1 MTKIAVA
8 LYDDYA
14 PAQETLNELL
24 DAGIARSDISVTSH
38 ASHAMA
44 GGGAGAGTSGQV
56 GTSDNTEGPLGEVVG
71 YGGSLL
77 EKLTDLGVPRDEAE
91 IYAEGVRRGG
101 SLVLVRADDARAE
114 EAASIMEGR
123 RAVDYE
129 TRSASWRAEGW
140 TGYEAS
146 AYPFTTEE
154 ADLERQRYA
163 DLRLSE
169 DYAQE
174 HRTAGETVVEG
185 ETTRQTTGEEGV
197 IPVVEEE
204 LQVGKRATRRGVR
217 VHTTVHERPVE
228 ETVRLRDEDVRVE
241 RRAVDRPVT
250 GAEAEAAFRETDI
263 EVEETHEQ
271 AVVSK
276 EARVVEEV
284 VVDKEARERE
294 EVVRDTV
301 RRTDVDVEETTPTTP
316 TKPRP

>member
-24 DAGIARSDISVTSH
+24 DAGIARSDISLVSH
-38 ASHAMA
+38 ATA
-44 GGGAGAGTSGQV
+44 GGVVGESTSG
-56 GTSDNTEGPLGEVVG
+56 DTEGPLGG
-71 YGGSLL
+71 AAYGGSLL

-101 SLVLVRADDARAE
+101 CVVLARTDDVRAE
-114 EAASIMEGR
+114 EAAAIMEGR

-129 TRSASWRAEGW
+129 TRSAAWRAEGW

-146 AYPFTTEE
+146 AYPYTTEE
-154 ADLERQRYA
+154 ADVERQRYA
-163 DLRLSE
+163 DLSLSE

-174 HRTAGETVVEG
+174 HRTAGETVADEAAAARR
-185 ETTRQTTGEEGV
+185 TDEEGV

-204 LQVGKRATRRGVR
+204 LRVGKRETRRGVR
-217 VHTTVHERPVE
+217 IHTTVHERPVE
-228 ETVRLRDEDVRVE
+228 ETVRLRDEEVRVE
-241 RRAVDRPVT
+241 RRAVDRPLSGT
-250 GAEAEAAFRETDI
+250 EAEAAFREGDI
-263 EVEETHEQ
+263 ELEETHEE

-301 RRTDVDVEETTPTTP
+301 RRTGVDVEETTPTT
-316 TKPRP
+316 KPRP

>member
-38 ASHAMA
+38 ATA
-44 GGGAGAGTSGQV
+44 GGVAGAGTSDDTG
-56 GTSDNTEGPLGEVVG
+56 GPLGGVAS
-71 YGGSLL
+71 GGSLF
-77 EKLTDLGVPRDEAE
+77 EKLTELGVPRDEAE
-91 IYAEGVRRGG
+91 IYAEGTRRGG
-101 SLVLVRADDARAE
+101 SLVLVRTDDARAD

-129 TRSASWRAEGW
+129 TRSAAWRAEGW

-146 AYPFTTEE
+146 AYPYTTDE
-154 ADLERQRYA
+154 AELERQRYA
-163 DLRLSE
+163 SE
-169 DYAQE
+169 LESETYAPGT
-174 HRTAGETVVEG
+174 TAE
-185 ETTRQTTGEEGV
+185 TRQTGEEGV

-217 VHTTVHERPVE
+217 IHTSVQERPVE
-228 ETVRLRDEDVRVE
+228 ETVRLRDEEVNVE
-241 RRAVDRPVT
+241 RRTVDRPVS

-263 EVEETHEQ
+263 ELEETHEQ

-284 VVDKEARERE
+284 VVDKDVRERE

-301 RRTDVDVEETTPTTP
+301 RRTDVDVEETTTP
-316 TKPRP
+316 RKDRT

>member
-38 ASHAMA
+38 ATA
-44 GGGAGAGTSGQV
+44 GGVAGAGTF
-56 GTSDNTEGPLGEVVG
+56 SDTEGPLGGVAS
-71 YGGSLL
+71 GGSLF
-77 EKLTDLGVPRDEAE
+77 EKLTELGVPRDEAE
-91 IYAEGVRRGG
+91 IYAEGTRRGG
-101 SLVLVRADDARAE
+101 SLVLVRTDDARAE
-114 EAASIMEGR
+114 EAASIMERR

-129 TRSASWRAEGW
+129 TRSAAWRAEGW

-146 AYPFTTEE
+146 AYPYTTEE

-163 DLRLSE
+163 SE
-169 DYAQE
+169 L
-174 HRTAGETVVEG
+174 EG
-185 ETTRQTTGEEGV
+185 ETYAPGAAAETRQTAEEGV

-204 LQVGKRATRRGVR
+204 LRVGKRETRRGVR
-217 VHTTVHERPVE
+217 IHTSVQERPVE
-228 ETVRLRDEDVRVE
+228 ETVRLRDEEVNVE
-241 RRAVDRPVT
+241 RRTVDRPVS
-250 GAEAEAAFRETDI
+250 GAEAEAAFREGDI
-263 EVEETHEQ
+263 ELEETHEE

-284 VVDKEARERE
+284 VVDKDVRERE

-301 RRTDVDVEETTPTTP
+301 RRTEVDVEETTTP
-316 TKPRP
+316 RAERR

>member
-24 DAGIARSDISVTSH
+24 DAGIAQSDISVVSH
-38 ASHAMA
+38 ATA
-44 GGGAGAGTSGQV
+44 GGVAGESTSG
-56 GTSDNTEGPLGEVVG
+56 DTEGPLGGVA

-77 EKLTDLGVPRDEAE
+77 EQLTDLGVPRDEAE

-101 SLVLVRADDARAE
+101 SLILVRTDDVRAE
-114 EAASIMEGR
+114 EAAAIMEGR

-129 TRSASWRAEGW
+129 TRSAAWRAEGW

-146 AYPFTTEE
+146 AYPYTTEE
-154 ADLERQRYA
+154 ADLERQRY
-163 DLRLSE
+163 LESE
-169 DYAQE
+169 TYAPGA
-174 HRTAGETVVEG
+174 TAETRKEG
-185 ETTRQTTGEEGV
+185 T

-204 LQVGKRATRRGVR
+204 LRVGKRETRRGVR

-228 ETVRLRDEDVRVE
+228 ETVRLRDEEISVE
-241 RRAVDRPVT
+241 RRAVDRPVS
-250 GAEAEAAFRETDI
+250 GAEAEEAFRETDI
-263 EVEETHEQ
+263 ELEETHEEP
-271 AVVSK
+271 VVSK

-284 VVDKEARERE
+284 VVGKEAHERE

-301 RRTDVDVEETTPTTP
+301 RRTDVDVEETTPTT
-316 TKPRP
+316 KPRP

>member
-8 LYDDYA
+8 RYDDYA

-24 DAGIARSDISVTSH
+24 DAGIPRSDISVTSH

-44 GGGAGAGTSGQV
+44 GSATGAGTSGEV
-56 GTSDNTEGPLGEVVG
+56 GVSDNTEGPLGEVVG

-77 EKLTDLGVPRDEAE
+77 EKLTALGVPRDEAE

-101 SLVLVRADDARAE
+101 SLVLVRTDDARAD

-129 TRSASWRAEGW
+129 TRSAGWRAEGW

-146 AYPFTTEE
+146 AYPYTTEE

-163 DLRLSE
+163 SE
-169 DYAQE
+169 SETYAPGAAAE
-174 HRTAGETVVEG
+174 
-185 ETTRQTTGEEGV
+185 TRQTGEEGV

-217 VHTTVHERPVE
+217 IHTSVEERPVE
-228 ETVRLRDEDVRVE
+228 ETVRLRDEEVNVE
-241 RRAVDRPVT
+241 RRTVDRPVT
-250 GAEAEAAFRETDI
+250 GAEADAAFRETDV
-263 EVEETHEQ
+263 ELEETHEQ

-276 EARVVEEV
+276 DARVVEEV
-284 VVDKEARERE
+284 VVDKDVTERE

-301 RRTDVDVEETTPTTP
+301 RRTDVDVEETGTTTP
-316 TKPRP
+316 RKDRT

>member
-24 DAGIARSDISVTSH
+24 DAGIARSDISLV
-38 ASHAMA
+38 SHAMA
-44 GGGAGAGTSGQV
+44 GGVAGESTSG
-56 GTSDNTEGPLGEVVG
+56 DTEGPLGGVA

-101 SLVLVRADDARAE
+101 NVVLVRTDDVRAE
-114 EAASIMEGR
+114 EAAAIMEGR

-129 TRSASWRAEGW
+129 TRSAAWRAEGW

-146 AYPFTTEE
+146 AYPYTTEE
-154 ADLERQRYA
+154 ADLERRRYVE
-163 DLRLSE
+163 SE
-169 DYAQE
+169 TYAPG
-174 HRTAGETVVEG
+174 TAAET
-185 ETTRQTTGEEGV
+185 REEGT

-204 LQVGKRATRRGVR
+204 LRVGKRETRRGVR
-217 VHTTVHERPVE
+217 IHTTVHERPVE
-228 ETVRLRDEDVRVE
+228 ETVRLRDEEVRVE
-241 RRAVDRPVT
+241 RRAVDRPVS
-250 GAEAEAAFRETDI
+250 GAEAEAAFREGDI
-263 EVEETHEQ
+263 ELEETHEE

-284 VVDKEARERE
+284 VVGKDVQERE

-301 RRTDVDVEETTPTTP
+301 RRTDVDVEETTPT
-316 TKPRP
+316 KPRP

>member
-1 MTKIAVA
+1 MDAKRSEKEENIMTKIAVA
-8 LYDDYA
+8 LYDDEA

-24 DAGIARSDISVTSH
+24 DAGIDRSDISLVSH
-38 ASHAMA
+38 GTA
-44 GGGAGAGTSGQV
+44 GVAAGEGTLGSM
-56 GTSDNTEGPLGEVVG
+56 EGPLGGVAA
-71 YGGSLL
+71 GGSLL

-91 IYAEGVRRGG
+91 IYAEGIRRGG
-101 SLVLVRADDARAE
+101 SLILVRTDDARAE

-129 TRSASWRAEGW
+129 TRSAAWRAEGW

-146 AYPFTTEE
+146 AYPYTTEE

-174 HRTAGETVVEG
+174 HRTAGETVAEG

-241 RRAVDRPVT
+241 RRTVDRPVS
-250 GAEAEAAFRETDI
+250 GAEAEAAFRETDV
-263 EVEETHEQ
+263 ELEETHEQ

-284 VVDKEARERE
+284 VVDKDVTERE

-301 RRTDVDVEETTPTTP
+301 RRTEVDVEETTPRKDRT
-316 TKPRP
+316 

>member
-38 ASHAMA
+38 ATA
-44 GGGAGAGTSGQV
+44 GGVAGAGTSDDTG
-56 GTSDNTEGPLGEVVG
+56 GPLGGVAS
-71 YGGSLL
+71 GGSLF
-77 EKLTDLGVPRDEAE
+77 EKLTELGVPRDEAE
-91 IYAEGVRRGG
+91 IYAEGTRRGG
-101 SLVLVRADDARAE
+101 SLVLVRTDDARAD

-129 TRSASWRAEGW
+129 TRSAAWRAEGW

-163 DLRLSE
+163 SE
-169 DYAQE
+169 LESETYGT
-174 HRTAGETVVEG
+174 TAE
-185 ETTRQTTGEEGV
+185 TRQTAQEGT
-197 IPVVEEE
+197 IPIVEEE
-204 LQVGKRATRRGVR
+204 LRVGKRATRRGVR
-217 VHTTVHERPVE
+217 IHTSVQERPVE
-228 ETVRLRDEDVRVE
+228 ETVRLRDEEVNVE
-241 RRAVDRPVT
+241 RRTVDRPVT
-250 GAEAEAAFRETDI
+250 AAEADTAFREGDI
-263 EVEETHEQ
+263 ELEETHEE

-284 VVDKEARERE
+284 VVGKDVRERE

-301 RRTDVDVEETTPTTP
+301 RRTQVDVEETTPS
-316 TKPRP
+316 KERR

>member
-24 DAGIARSDISVTSH
+24 DAGIARSDISVV
-38 ASHAMA
+38 SHAMA
-44 GGGAGAGTSGQV
+44 AGLGGEGTSG
-56 GTSDNTEGPLGEVVG
+56 DTEGPLGGVA

-91 IYAEGVRRGG
+91 IYAEGIRRGG
-101 SLVLVRADDARAE
+101 SVVLVRTDDASAE

-129 TRSASWRAEGW
+129 TRSAAWRAEGW

-154 ADLERQRYA
+154 VDLERQRYA
-163 DLRLSE
+163 AERDT
-169 DYAQE
+169 YAAD
-174 HRTAGETVVEG
+174 TAAE
-185 ETTRQTTGEEGV
+185 TRQTGEEGV

-228 ETVRLRDEDVRVE
+228 ETVRLRDEEVRVE
-241 RRAVDRPVT
+241 RRAVDRPVS
-250 GAEAEAAFRETDI
+250 GAEAEAAFRETDV
-263 EVEETHEQ
+263 ELEETHEQ

-284 VVDKEARERE
+284 VVDKDVTERE

-301 RRTDVDVEETTPTTP
+301 RRTEVDVEETTPR
-316 TKPRP
+316 KDRP